1 MHNIKELRVLNQ
13 LTQAELAKQVGM
25 TQAQICKIEK
35 GERALKAEE
44 VLLFSRALSVTA
56 VEILKESI

>member
-13 LTQAELAKQVGM
+13 LTQVELAKQVGM

-44 VLLFSRALSVTA
+44 VLLFSRALGVTA